1 MTVCS
6 SAFIGLGKAQA
17 KALGHGGLPI
27 SVVPHPFGIRTADE
41 VKVIARQCAEEV
53 SRMVTGAAK

>member
-1 MTVCS
+1 
-6 SAFIGLGKAQA
+6 LGKAQA

-27 SVVPHPFGIRTADE
+27 SVVPHPFGIRTAEE

-53 SRMVTGAAK
+53 SRMVTGAAR